1 VKIDS
6 TKPAGEIVISLDAV
20 GKSFG
25 RNGEIRALE
34 GVSCQIHDREFVAV
48 LGPSGC
54 GKSTML
60 RIIGGLIPYNDG
72 TVTVLGHP
80 AKEPKDDVGIVFQ
93 STNLL
98 PWRTVEGNMRLGVE
112 LQKLPDDKIREKVVA
127 MIKMLG
133 LNGFEKSYPHELS
146 GGMRQRVAIGQAL
159 IRNPPVLLMDEPFGA
174 LDALTRDRLNIEL
187 LRIWRLHQ
195 KTVVFITHSISE
207 AVFLADRVLV
217 MSERPG
223 RIIEEVP
230 ITLPRPREGL
240 SIRNTPE
247 FGQYSAQLS
256 ELMGVG

>member
-1 VKIDS
+1 MRVDS
-6 TKPAGEIVISLDAV
+6 TKPAGEVVISLDAV

-25 RNGEIRALE
+25 KNGEIRALE

-72 TVTVLGHP
+72 TVTVLGHS
-80 AKEPKDDVGIVFQ
+80 AREPKDDVGIVFQ

-98 PWRTVEGNMRLGVE
+98 SWRTVEGNMRLGVE

-133 LNGFEKSYPHELS
+133 LNGFEKAYPHELS

-174 LDALTRDRLNIEL
+174 LDALT
-187 LRIWRLHQ
+187 
-195 KTVVFITHSISE
+195 
-207 AVFLADRVLV
+207 
-217 MSERPG
+217 
-223 RIIEEVP
+223 
-230 ITLPRPREGL
+230 
-240 SIRNTPE
+240 
-247 FGQYSAQLS
+247 
-256 ELMGVG
+256 

>member
-1 VKIDS
+1 MKIDS

-72 TVTVLGHP
+72 TVTVLGHS
-80 AKEPKDDVGIVFQ
+80 AREPKDDVGIVFQ

-98 PWRTVEGNMRLGVE
+98 SWRTVEGNMRLGVE

-159 IRNPPVLLMDEPFGA
+159 IRNPPILLMDEPFGA

-195 KTVVFITHSISE
+195 KTVVFITHSIAE

-223 RIIEEVP
+223 RIIKEVT

-240 SIRNTPE
+240 GIRNAPE

>member
-1 VKIDS
+1 MDSVKL
-6 TKPAGEIVISLDAV
+6 AGEIVISLDAV

-98 PWRTVEGNMRLGVE
+98 SWRTVEGNMRLGVE
-112 LQKLPDDKIREKVVA
+112 LQKLPDDEMREKVVA

-223 RIIEEVP
+223 RIIKEVP
-230 ITLPRPREGL
+230 IALPRPRESLG
-240 SIRNTPE
+240 IRNAPE
-247 FGQYSAQLS
+247 FGRYSAQLS

>member
-1 VKIDS
+1 MRVDS
-6 TKPAGEIVISLDAV
+6 TKPAGEVVISLDAV

-159 IRNPPVLLMDEPFGA
+159 IRNPPILLMDEPFGA

-195 KTVVFITHSISE
+195 KTVVFITHSIAE

-223 RIIEEVP
+223 RIIKEVP

-240 SIRNTPE
+240 GIRNAPE